1 MEAMG
6 PGGRDRIKQDAL
18 AQMDLVAIM
27 RAYLLAIIEAEAAQG
42 YKALVVDKE
51 TMRTTSVLFGRTE
64 LAEHNVVHIEML
76 EEKGTGK
83 RHPELKV
90 SGQLRWIGC
99 RRFS

>member
-1 MEAMG
+1 MGAMG
-6 PGGRDRIKQDAL
+6 PGGHDRIKQDAL

-27 RAYLLAIIEAEAAQG
+27 RAYLLATIEAAQG